1 MAKKSK
7 MVTTSEFSKLSG
19 ITVSTLNKW
28 IRDKK
33 IKAEKQSGRW
43 MIGEDQLT
51 SKAVRQF
58 GGAKPVTAAAGGK
71 KKSSK
76 PAKKPASAAR
86 QPLKAAK
93 PKKTPKKPS
102 AGAKTYS
109 VDEFSAMTY
118 LTDFGV
124 REFLKKGRLKGEI
137 DEGGNWKVSAENLLD
152 PLIKHL
158 VR

>member
-1 MAKKSK
+1 MAKKPK
-7 MVTTSEFSKLSG
+7 MRTTSEFSKLSG
-19 ITVSTLNKW
+19 ISVSTLNKW

-33 IKAEKQSGRW
+33 IKGEKQSGKW
-43 MIGEDQLT
+43 MIGEDQLK
-51 SKAVRQF
+51 SKAVRDF
-58 GGAKPVTAAAGGK
+58 AGARPASRAAGAK
-71 KKSSK
+71 KKSAK
-76 PAKKPASAAR
+76 PAKKLVAVAKK
-86 QPLKAAK
+86 PLKSST
-93 PKKTPKKPS
+93 PGKTPKKPP

-124 REFLKKGRLKGEI
+124 RQFLKRGRLKGEI
-137 DEGGNWKVSAENLLD
+137 DAGGTWKVYAENLLD

>member
-7 MVTTSEFSKLSG
+7 MRTTSEFSKLSG
-19 ITVSTLNKW
+19 ISVSTLNKW

-33 IKAEKQSGRW
+33 IKGEKQSGRW

-51 SKAVRQF
+51 SKAVREF
-58 GGAKPVTAAAGGK
+58 GGSQPATAAAGGK
-71 KKSSK
+71 KKSAK
-76 PAKKPASAAR
+76 PVKKLVAVAKKPLKTKEPVKAS
-86 QPLKAAK
+86 
-93 PKKTPKKPS
+93 KKS
-102 AGAKTYS
+102 AAGAKTYS

-118 LTDFGV
+118 LTDYGV
-124 REFLKKGRLKGEI
+124 RKFLKIGRLKGEM
-137 DEGGNWKVSAENLLD
+137 EAGGNWKVFAENLLD